1 MSVPILRLQ
10 GTWLPALR
18 VGARLSGLLALIN
31 VATINTMRITFD
43 HAKRQQAL
51 RERGLDFRQAKEVFD
66 GPHLTRSDDRKD
78 YGESRYISAG
88 KLFERI
94 VIIVWTPRG
103 KARRV
108 ISMRKANDREIK
120 KLAPHPA

>member
-18 VGARLSGLLALIN
+18 VGVRLSGLLALIN

-66 GPHLTRSDDRKD
+66 GPHLTRSDPMIERTTANRATSAPESCLSGSSSSFGRRAARR
-78 YGESRYISAG
+78 GESS
-88 KLFERI
+88 
-94 VIIVWTPRG
+94 P
-103 KARRV
+103 
-108 ISMRKANDREIK
+108 
-120 KLAPHPA
+120 